1 VRLVAIALAS
11 NLAAAACMPAPAPAY
26 APPPGPRD
34 VLADLLAAPALD
46 GFAGETDG
54 PPGAAPRATV
64 VVLFASWCTHCHDVI
79 AALDTLRGAHPAMR
93 VIGVNYRGH
102 EEYDGRGN
110 SEAVR
115 NYVRNF
121 APWMRVVPIDEAL
134 FDELGRPP
142 KVPTLFVYDA
152 RGALVET
159 FDRRYRDQPGPG
171 ELDAVLARLG
181 A

>member
-1 VRLVAIALAS
+1 MTA
-11 NLAAAACMPAPAPAY
+11 APAPGY
-26 APPPGPRD
+26 APPTGPRD
-34 VLADLLAAPALD
+34 VLADLLAAPPMD
-46 GFAGETDG
+46 GFAGAPAGPVDA
-54 PPGAAPRATV
+54 PPGASTAPRATV
-64 VVLFASWCTHCHDVI
+64 VVLFASWCTHCHDEI
-79 AALDTLRGAHPAMR
+79 AVLDALRGAHPAMR

-121 APWMRVVPIDEAL
+121 APWMRVVPIGDAL

-142 KVPTLFVYDA
+142 KVPTLYVYDA
-152 RGALVET
+152 RGALVQT
-159 FDRRYRDQPGPG
+159 FDRQYRDQPGAA

>member
-1 VRLVAIALAS
+1 MLLAS
-11 NLAAAACMPAPAPAY
+11 CMTAAPGPGY
-26 APPPGPRD
+26 APPPGRRD
-34 VLADLLAAPALD
+34 VLADLLAAPPLD
-46 GFAGETDG
+46 GFAGAPAGPTDG
-54 PPGAAPRATV
+54 PPGASLAPRATV
-64 VVLFASWCTHCHDVI
+64 VVVFASWCTHCHDEI
-79 AALDTLRGAHPAMR
+79 AVLDTLRGAHPAMR

-102 EEYDGRGN
+102 EEYDRRGD

-142 KVPTLFVYDA
+142 KIPTLYVYDA
-152 RGALVET
+152 RGALIET
-159 FDRRYRDQPGPG
+159 FDRQYRDQPGAA
-171 ELDAVLARLG
+171 ELDALLARLG